1 MDVQYSSRFP
11 SNDYPSGKIETYS
24 FYSSILN
31 NTRKIHIYTP
41 HDYSHTS
48 HLQELLIVFDGN
60 SFIHNLPI
68 AKTLNYLI
76 YKNEIPS
83 CIAVAI
89 DPVDRL
95 EELTYNDKM
104 NAFFKEELLPWC
116 ASRSKTYNNCWFQSW
131 WLSSF
136 YATLQ
141 NPHVFGNVLSMSGS
155 VHWKKDDYENQI
167 PWIENQI

>member
-11 SNDYPSGKIETYS
+11 SNDYPSRKIETYS

-60 SFIHNLPI
+60 SFIHSFIHNLPI

-136 YATLQ
+136 LCNTSKSTCFRKCVVNVWIRTLE
-141 NPHVFGNVLSMSGS
+141 
-155 VHWKKDDYENQI
+155 KR
-167 PWIENQI
+167 